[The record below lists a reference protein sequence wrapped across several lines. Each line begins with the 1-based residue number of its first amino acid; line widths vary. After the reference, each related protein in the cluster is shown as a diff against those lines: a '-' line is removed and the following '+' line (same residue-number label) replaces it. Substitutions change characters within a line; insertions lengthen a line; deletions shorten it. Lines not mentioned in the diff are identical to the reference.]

1 MANTKITTNVIADG
15 AITSAKLDS
24 SSLSIPSTA
33 TATTQSAGDNST
45 KVATTAYVETA
56 VSNLISAAPAAL
68 DTLDELAAAL
78 GDDANFSTTITNSLA
93 LKAPLASPDFTG
105 DVTFDTSTLVIDST
119 NNRVGIGTTSP
130 DFNLHV
136 AHSDNNNG
144 LILEHTSQA
153 SGYAYLLNARQTEG
167 LIFQRWANGSFSAN
181 VMTISYTGRVGIGNN
196 SPSEILDVTGNIA
209 VSGTVDGRDVAS
221 DGSKLDGIESGATA
235 DQTASEIL
243 TAIKTVDGSGSG
255 LDADLLDGISSAS
268 FLRSDATDTASGDLT
283 FTGFVTFNN
292 GTSPAV
298 KISSDD
304 FAEGLEIHR
313 NHATN
318 APAIKFT
325 NTSGQHGI
333 LFANNS
339 GLLQWR
345 NLATTN
351 SYTIWHAGND
361 GAGSGLD
368 ADLLDGVQAS
378 SFLKSDVEDTFT
390 TLNGTQLNLGS
401 QVQLR
406 ESTDRPDLLQITS
419 STSTWSGLQVRNSN
433 NEGRWSF
440 MTDGSL
446 AGIYDDENGKWHI
459 QMDENGETRLYSN
472 ATERITA
479 TSVGADILG
488 QLYVVSTTDE
498 KLLLQG
504 SSNPAIQFS
513 EGTTNRAGIG
523 WTAADDILYFHNRQD
538 NSFAGGNFA
547 FYSGDLD
554 DPVSIRLAAND
565 GDIYGYVYANH
576 SNQIGFLDQDE
587 HWAIRH
593 HVDSH
598 TEFRDNNEAMFMIGQ
613 GGVSGT
619 YGTVETR
626 GTGKGTWAGY
636 NINGW
641 WAWMS
646 NGTETAGLFNDT
658 DNEWSLLV
666 RRNAEVE
673 LYYDNVVRA
682 ETTSNGFYVNN
693 TLDIASNID
702 DVVDIYLQDQLIHS
716 GDTNNYFQFDAADGN
731 RFVLNGQEQV
741 KMRTGNSSNML
752 EVNNQSTSHAANVF
766 MANSARSATGAYDF
780 MESFSGFADAEFR
793 LRGDGQAYADG
804 SWNGGGA
811 DYAEFFESTDGAA
824 IPLGTT
830 VVLDQGK
837 VRAATAD
844 DDVSQIIGVVR
855 PKGEGNNSCVIG
867 NAAWNY
873 WNDKYLRDDFGQ
885 YIYDEHRVVS
895 WVVIGEENGRET
907 REPHSYEDWNIP
919 EGVVI
924 PDDAV
929 YEEYDINGNRYKH
942 KRLNP
947 DFDDS
952 QDYLPRDVRDEW
964 NVIGLVGQVRILV
977 GQPKPSNWIK
987 LKDISD
993 NVEEWF
999 IK

>member
-56 VSNLISAAPAAL
+56 VSNLVSAAPAAL

-105 DVTFDTSTLVIDST
+105 DVTFDTSTLVVDST
-119 NNRVGIGTTSP
+119 NNRVGVGIASPSHPLHVSGASGATQAFFNTTSGNTNFQIKVTE
-130 DFNLHV
+130 DAGTVLISKDNTAARSLSFQIGESNV
-136 AHSDNNNG
+136 A
-144 LILEHTSQA
+144 
-153 SGYAYLLNARQTEG
+153 
-167 LIFQRWANGSFSAN
+167 
-181 VMTISYTGRVGIGNN
+181 MTIDTS
-196 SPSEILDVTGNIA
+196 GNIA
-209 VSGTVDGRDVAS
+209 VSGTVDGRDIAS

-283 FTGFVTFNN
+283 FTGFCTFDNDA
-292 GTSPAV
+292 SPAV
-298 KISSDD
+298 KIISDD

-313 NHATN
+313 NHATL

-325 NTSGQHGI
+325 NTTGQLGI
-333 LFANNS
+333 LFANSS
-339 GLLQWR
+339 GVLQWR
-345 NLATTN
+345 DLETTN
-351 SYTIWHAGND
+351 SYSIWHAGND
-361 GAGSGLD
+361 GSGSGLD
-368 ADLLDGVQAS
+368 ADLLDGVQGSSYLRSDAS
-378 SFLKSDVEDTFT
+378 DTFT
-390 TLNGTQLNLGS
+390 TLSGTQLNLGS
-401 QVQLR
+401 EVQLR

-419 STSTWSGLQVRNSN
+419 STSTWAGLQVRNSN

-440 MTDGSL
+440 MTDGTL
-446 AGIYDDENGKWHI
+446 AGIYDDENSKWHI

-488 QLYVVSTTDE
+488 QLYVDSTTDA
-498 KLLLQG
+498 KFILQG
-504 SSNPAIQFS
+504 SSDPYMVFK
-513 EGTTNRAGIG
+513 EGTTDKCHIG
-523 WTAADDILYFHNRQD
+523 WDSVNTRIFFTAVED
-538 NSFAGGNFA
+538 NSGGGAQGNFI
-547 FYSGDLD
+547 FKSGDLD
-554 DPVSIRLAAND
+554 DPLKIGLAASD
-565 GDIYGYVYANH
+565 SDIYGYVYAEHGNT
-576 SNQIGFLDQDE
+576 IGFLDQDAN
-587 HWAIRH
+587 WAIK
-593 HVDSH
+593 HVHDSR
-598 TEFRDNNEAMFMIGQ
+598 TEFYDNNSLVFSIGQ
-613 GGVSGT
+613 GANLGD
-619 YGTVETR
+619 YGSVATCD
-626 GTGKGTWAGY
+626 GGKGGWAGY
-636 NINGW
+636 SIEGRVVFMHDIDTNSWGIFNDVNNEWMILGDLNGTVGLRYDGVSRLETR
-641 WAWMS
+641 S
-646 NGTETAGLFNDT
+646 NG
-658 DNEWSLLV
+658 V
-666 RRNAEVE
+666 
-673 LYYDNVVRA
+673 YI
-682 ETTSNGFYVNN
+682 NN
-693 TLDIASNID
+693 TLDIVSNID

-741 KMRTGNSSNML
+741 KMRTGDTNNMM
-752 EVNNQSTSHAANVF
+752 EVNNQSTSHGANVF

-780 MESFSGFADAEFR
+780 LESFSGFSDAEFR

-811 DYAEFFESTDGAA
+811 DYAEFFESTDGTA

-830 VVLDQGK
+830 VVLDEGK

-885 YIYDEHRVVS
+885 YIYDEHQVVS
-895 WVVIGEENGRET
+895 WVVTGEENGRET

-919 EGVVI
+919 EDVVI

-929 YEEYDINGNRYKH
+929 YEEFDVNGNRFKH

-947 DFDDS
+947 NFDET
-952 QDYLPRDVRDEW
+952 QTYLPRDERDEW

-977 GQPKPSNWIK
+977 NQPKPSNWIK
-987 LKDISD
+987 LRDISD